1 MTDRIYF
8 VVVLFICVTVVHA
21 GEYCTKNNL
30 HVFGSILN
38 LDDRIYCSTSC
49 CGDKY
54 NRYCCVSNTGLIV
67 GIVLGVISLVAVIV
81 SVLVAVFCCCR
92 KNRGQT
98 GQVCQPVG
106 VTTTVPVYGVQTTA
120 VGYGQVGYTNVAF
133 SQQIQTTNMPGP
145 ADNSQKWQQPPLP
158 YTTAVTS

>member
-21 GEYCTKNNL
+21 GEYCTKNNY
-30 HVFGSILN
+30 GSIF
-38 LDDRIYCSTSC
+38 DDTMYCATSC

-54 NRYCCVSNTGLIV
+54 NRYCCVSNTGLVV
-67 GIVLGVISLVAVIV
+67 GIVLGVIGLVAVIV

-92 KNRGQT
+92 KTRGQT

-106 VTTTVPVYGVQTTA
+106 VATTVPVYGVQTTA

-133 SQQIQTTNMPGP
+133 PQQVQTTNMPGP
-145 ADNSQKWQQPPLP
+145 ADNSQKWQQPPPP
-158 YTTAVTS
+158 YNTAVTS